1 MSDKLLLI
9 LLGIFLLLFGI
20 AHATNLQIVWMEPIT
35 AIAALC
41 AGVVC
46 LIKAIR

>member
-1 MSDKLLLI
+1 MDKLTLI
-9 LLGIFLLLFGI
+9 LLGVFLLLFGI

-35 AIAALC
+35 AISALC

-46 LIKAIR
+46 LIHALR

>member
-1 MSDKLLLI
+1 MDKLVLI
-9 LLGIFLLLFGI
+9 LLGIFLLLWGI
-20 AHATNLQIVWMEPIT
+20 AHATNIQIVWMEPVT

-46 LIKAIR
+46 LIRALR